1 MSPAFNNLSISQL
14 KALVTIL
21 EVPHLSRAAI
31 ILGTSQSTLSRHL
44 ALFREV
50 LGDPLLVRQGREYT
64 LTERGHQ
71 LLEPLKNLLEQIDG
85 LGSPAIFSPATC
97 NRRFI
102 LAGSDYVAQ
111 YILPDLLR
119 DLAGIA
125 PDVSIDFRTW
135 QPNRFDWLSSGK
147 VDLITSMIDET
158 PADYHGRIIGEDVA
172 VCCMRTS
179 HPLAVCTTIS
189 QRDYL
194 AWPHIKITVGGDK
207 DGFVDA
213 HLRKQQ
219 LARNLKLSVP
229 YYCAALSVLQQS
241 DALLT
246 LPEHIARRWAEQAEI
261 CFRPLSFI
269 EHQFRYWVVW
279 HSRSQTSA
287 EQQWFRQFVYQH
299 CRGSQF
305 LSPGD
310 HLPHGRGL

>member
-1 MSPAFNNLSISQL
+1 MNPAFNQLSILQL
-14 KALVTIL
+14 RALVVML
-21 EVPHLSRAAI
+21 EVPHLSRAAV

-44 ALFREV
+44 AQFREV
-50 LGDPLLVRQGREYT
+50 LGDPLLVRQGRGYT
-64 LTERGHQ
+64 LTERGHH
-71 LLEPLKNLLEQIDG
+71 LLEPLKSLLDQIDCIS
-85 LGSPAIFSPATC
+85 SPAVFSPATC
-97 NRRFI
+97 NRRFT

-119 DLAGIA
+119 DLEAVA

-135 QPNRFDWLSSGK
+135 EPNRFDWLSSGK

-158 PADYHGRIIGEDVA
+158 PADYHGRVIGEDLA
-172 VCCMRTS
+172 VCCMRS
-179 HPLAVCTTIS
+179 DHSLASSAAIN
-189 QRDYL
+189 QREYL
-194 AWPHIKITVGGDK
+194 AWPHIKITAGGDK

-213 HLRKQQ
+213 YLRKQQ

-246 LPEHIARRWAEQAEI
+246 LPEHIARRWVEQADV

-269 EHQFRYWVVW
+269 THPFRYWVVW
-279 HSRSQTSA
+279 HSRTQNSP
-287 EQQWFRQFVYQH
+287 EQQWFRQFVHQH

-310 HLPHGRGL
+310 SLFCAPNL